1 MTHAHVKLL
10 TPSAQMPTRGSDLAA
25 GLDVRADLLDAEGQP
40 RQVKVRRQFT
50 RDVVKIQLPEA
61 SEFGFRLSPGERA
74 LVPTGISMTTSAD
87 IYTRIAPRSGLA
99 WNNGIDIFA
108 GVVDADY
115 SGEVGVLIF
124 NSDPTE
130 SFVVTHGMRIAQLVL
145 TPVSLCVP
153 TQVTSHEA
161 TNRGVDGFGSTG
173 TA

>member
-50 RDVVKIQLPEA
+50 RDVVKIQLPE
-61 SEFGFRLSPGERA
+61 
-74 LVPTGISMTTSAD
+74 
-87 IYTRIAPRSGLA
+87 
-99 WNNGIDIFA
+99 

-161 TNRGVDGFGSTG
+161 TNRGVGGFGSTG